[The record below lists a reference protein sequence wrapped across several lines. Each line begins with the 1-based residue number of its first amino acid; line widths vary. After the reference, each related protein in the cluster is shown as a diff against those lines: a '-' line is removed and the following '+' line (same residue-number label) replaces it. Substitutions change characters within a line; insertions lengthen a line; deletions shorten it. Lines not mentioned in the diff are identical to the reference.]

1 MKYIVDHIQK
11 NTNKRPCIAMIPE
24 YITIHSTGNPKSTA
38 RNERDNLAREGN
50 TRQASFHIVVD
61 DLEAIECIPLDEV
74 SWNAGDGRGKGNMAS
89 ISVEICESGNREKTL
104 ANAVEVVA
112 KLLHERNWY
121 ISNLKRH
128 YDWSKKNCPRILNY
142 NNWEGWKRFMEDVH
156 EKLEE
161 MNKPQ
166 PHWAE
171 EHFKSLNGKG
181 IKIHEKRYDDTI
193 TRGEVFA
200 LLDQIVK

>member
-1 MKYIVDHIQK
+1 MKYIVDHIPK
-11 NTNKRPCIAMIPE
+11 NTNKRPCISMIPQ
-24 YITIHSTGNPKSTA
+24 YITIHSTGNPNSTA
-38 RNERDNLAREGN
+38 KNERDNLARVGN

-61 DLEAIECIPLDEV
+61 DLEAIECIPLNEV
-74 SWNAGDGRGKGNMAS
+74 AWHAGDGRGKGNMAS
-89 ISVEICESGNREKTL
+89 ISIEICESGNREKTL
-104 ANAVEVVA
+104 ANAVELVT

-156 EKLEE
+156 KKLEE

-171 EHFKSLNGKG
+171 KHFKNLNNKG
-181 IKIHEKRYDDTI
+181 MIIREKRFEDGI
-193 TRGEVFA
+193 TRAEVFA